1 MNINIDMD
9 MDNDRTRGDTARVE
23 TVSCEF
29 VTKRKRKM

>member
-1 MNINIDMD
+1 MNINID

-29 VTKRKRKM
+29 VTKRKGKM